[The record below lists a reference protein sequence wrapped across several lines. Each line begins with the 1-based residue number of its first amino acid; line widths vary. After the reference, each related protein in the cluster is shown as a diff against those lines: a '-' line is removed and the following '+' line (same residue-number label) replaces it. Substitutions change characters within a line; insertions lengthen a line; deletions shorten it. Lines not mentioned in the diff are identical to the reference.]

1 MAEGFYQTNMQVIK
15 FELKEVNKILFN
27 HYISRKENLQ
37 RAKEELPKG
46 QFYMTLNSISI
57 DLNIS
62 FGEARGLIKKFTEGG
77 IITNVYTPPKGSKKP
92 SIWQYNSVV
101 FTNNDKNNDTNN
113 ENSNE
118 ELTKINEMSDM
129 INNDTNNDKNNEIN
143 NSKKDNIK
151 RIYKKEIIYMSL
163 KFIDDV
169 IDKVKITQE
178 QYEILVKKFNKE
190 LVHKNIIALDNYIA
204 NGKGSKYKDHYRA
217 LNTWCSKEKIND
229 KSVGGL
235 EKTQQ
240 GYAALE
246 HLKGGME
253 FD

>member
-1 MAEGFYQTNMQVIK
+1 MDFNTFNEIK
-15 FELKEVNKILFN
+15 EDRFLKANEK
-27 HYISRKENLQ
+27 Y
-37 RAKEELPKG
+37 
-46 QFYMTLNSISI
+46 FYMLILNYAREKGYAFPSYEQLMKDMGTTDRKTIS
-57 DLNIS
+57 N
-62 FGEARGLIKKFTEGG
+62 LIKKLDQNGYISYVKGNSIKKANEYYPLKYVTSGQ
-77 IITNVYTPPKGSKKP
+77 IITSSENLTSGEITTSTSSETLTSTSGETLTP
-92 SIWQYNSVV
+92 
-101 FTNNDKNNDTNN
+101 TNNITKNKT
-113 ENSNE
+113 
-118 ELTKINEMSDM
+118 
-129 INNDTNNDKNNEIN
+129 
-143 NSKKDNIK
+143 
-151 RIYKKEIIYMSL
+151 IYMSL

-178 QYEILVKKFNKE
+178 QYETLVKKFNKE